1 MLKDDLRS
9 RLKPD
14 SIRNSMYI
22 QINMPVLSKFDP
34 CPALKIWLT
43 EAERRP
49 RLKAP
54 SKSVSYFKGVF
65 SEADGYVDEDYSDVE

>member
-1 MLKDDLRS
+1 
-9 RLKPD
+9 
-14 SIRNSMYI
+14 
-22 QINMPVLSKFDP
+22 MPVLSKFDP